1 MGLTGAEHKRM
12 VKLYADCLTKDG
24 KTRPDATS
32 KELKELEDLIARS
45 APEDPI
51 RPEKI
56 KNYRPSEHAKGLLE
70 QGGEFLG
77 VEARNFGTDEKP
89 DMVLRE
95 WFYMGKGKDRKAIFV
110 QKGRVIEAGRTLAQ
124 SAYARFQK

>member
-1 MGLTGAEHKRM
+1 MGLTSTEHKRM

-32 KELKELEDLIARS
+32 KELKELEDLIGRS

-56 KNYRPSEHAKGLLE
+56 KNYRPSEQAKGLIE
-70 QGGEFLG
+70 QGGEFQGPEL
-77 VEARNFGTDEKP
+77 RNHGTEEKP

-95 WFYMGKGKDRKAIFV
+95 WFYLGKGKDRKAVFV
-110 QKGRVIEAGRTLAQ
+110 QKGRVIEAGRTI
-124 SAYARFQK
+124 ARSFYTRLMK